1 MRRAINTFLSFV
13 FFAGLAC
20 AGGPGADTDG
30 TTTDAQ
36 AETFGSESWPQET
49 GTSTYGESGTTF
61 AGTETGPITGGEEFC
76 SDGVAQPWEACDEGD
91 PQNDGH
97 YGGCA
102 PDCELGPHCGDG
114 VIDLGWE
121 ACDDGNRE
129 GGDGC
134 PSDCGV
140 SACGELF

>member
-1 MRRAINTFLSFV
+1 MITDSTSS
-13 FFAGLAC
+13 
-20 AGGPGADTDG
+20 GGWN
-30 TTTDAQ
+30 
-36 AETFGSESWPQET
+36 ETAVTEGWPEET
-49 GTSTYGESGTTF
+49 GTSTYGGSSTTYD
-61 AGTETGPITGGEEFC
+61 ATETGPITGGEEFC
-76 SDGVAQPWEACDEGD
+76 SDGVEQPWEPCDDGD

-97 YGGCA
+97 YGGCD

-114 VIDLGWE
+114 MIDLGWE

>member
-1 MRRAINTFLSFV
+1 MRRFLVPLLSC
-13 FFAGLAC
+13 ALLAC
-20 AGGPGADTDG
+20 AGGPSLETDS

-36 AETFGSESWPQET
+36 PETFGSESWPEET
-49 GTSTYGESGTTF
+49 GTSTYGESWTTH
-61 AGTETGPITGGEEFC
+61 AGTETGPITGGEGWC
-76 SDGVAQPWEACDEGD
+76 SDGVQQPHEPCDDGD

-97 YGGCA
+97 YGGCRA
-102 PDCELGPHCGDG
+102 DCELGPHCGDG
-114 VIDLGWE
+114 VIDLGRE